1 MPDADSRPRTGAQA
15 WPRPVARSQIVLG
28 DRSELRDGWDVSLPP
43 ARTSTAART
52 TAAAGPKGLTLA
64 DASRLQKVAV
74 RAGQHGP
81 LAARLPAYGRSD
93 RDGHGTLRVG
103 SGPGEWLLL
112 SATRS
117 AADLGADLGV
127 DLGADLDADLGAD
140 FDAQGVAELVSLVE
154 VTHGRAMVRLTGEAA
169 AATLAKLTPVD
180 LTDRCT
186 PHAAALRCAVAGLVT
201 DVVRDDRSGRPSYL
215 LHCERSSGQYLF
227 DVLADAGQEFGLR
240 PVTASAQELLG

>member
-15 WPRPVARSQIVLG
+15 WPRPVARSQIILG
-28 DRSELRDGWDVSLPP
+28 DRSEVRDGWDVSLPP
-43 ARTSTAART
+43 PRTSTAART
-52 TAAAGPKGLTLA
+52 AAAAGPNGLTLA
-64 DASRLQKVAV
+64 DASRLQKVTV
-74 RAGQHGP
+74 RAAQHGT
-81 LAARLPAYGRSD
+81 LAGRLPAYGRSD

-117 AADLGADLGV
+117 PAELGTDLHVTDVDTADVGAADLDQQGAR
-127 DLGADLDADLGAD
+127 
-140 FDAQGVAELVSLVE
+140 ELVSLVD
-154 VTHGRAMVRLTGEAA
+154 VTHGRAMLRLTGEAA

-180 LTDRCT
+180 LTDRRA
-186 PHAAALRCAVAGLVT
+186 PHGAALRCAVAGLVT
-201 DVVRDDRSGRPSYL
+201 DVVRDDRSRRPSYL

>member
-1 MPDADSRPRTGAQA
+1 
-15 WPRPVARSQIVLG
+15 VARSQIILG

-52 TAAAGPKGLTLA
+52 AAAAGPRGLTLA
-64 DASRLQKVAV
+64 DASRLQKVTV
-74 RAGQHGP
+74 RAGQHGA

-117 AADLGADLGV
+117 AAELGAELG
-127 DLGADLDADLGAD
+127 ADLGAD
-140 FDAQGVAELVSLVE
+140 FDARSAAELVSLVE
-154 VTHGRAMVRLTGEAA
+154 VTHGRAMLRLTGEAA

-180 LTDRCT
+180 LTDRSA
-186 PHAAALRCAVAGLVT
+186 PHGAALRCAVAGLVT

-215 LHCERSSGQYLF
+215 THCERSSGQYLF

-240 PVTASAQELLG
+240 PATASAQELLG